1 VGESRGYGP
10 VIPPLR
16 MPFRCT
22 AAEWDRLISATT
34 QPAPKLLYY
43 VTEDW
48 YFVSHRLALAVAAK
62 AAGYE
67 VCVATRVRAHGDGI
81 RGAGLRLIPFE
92 NSRSNLN
99 PFKEL
104 WTVLRLIHL
113 YRHERPDVV
122 HHVAIKPVMYGS
134 IAARLAG
141 SPRVVNAFGGL
152 GWLFSSGA
160 LTARAMKPAIR
171 WWLRRLLRSGTALVQ
186 NPDDARLLV
195 QMGVPDSNIR
205 LIPGSGVDLDRFR
218 PRPESAAL
226 PTVVL
231 PARLIWEKGVG
242 QFVEAARIL
251 REQGIGA
258 RFVLAGEPDRENPSA
273 VPAECILEWVRAG
286 LIEHLGWVED
296 MPELLGE
303 SHVVCLPSFYGEGIP
318 KSLIEAAAAGRA
330 IVTTDTPGCREIV
343 HHEENGLL
351 VPPRDARALSEAL
364 ARLIG
369 DPELRQRMGNRGR
382 VRAVQEFGIARV
394 IDQTLAIY
402 AEAGRNRP

>member
-1 VGESRGYGP
+1 MPSR
-10 VIPPLR
+10 
-16 MPFRCT
+16 C
-22 AAEWDRLISATT
+22 AAEEEWGRLISPTT

-62 AAGYE
+62 AAGYD
-67 VCVATRVRAHGDGI
+67 VCVATRVRTHGEQI
-81 RGAGLRLIPFE
+81 KIAGLRLIPFE

-99 PFKEL
+99 PLKEL
-104 WTVLRLIHL
+104 WTLARLIRL
-113 YRHERPDVV
+113 YRRERPDVI
-122 HHVAIKPVMYGS
+122 HHVAMKPVLYGS
-134 IAARLAG
+134 IAAKWAG
-141 SPRVVNAFGGL
+141 RPLVVNAFGGL

-171 WWLRRLLRSGTALVQ
+171 WWLRRLLRFGTALVQ
-186 NPDDARLLV
+186 NPDDAQLLV
-195 QMGVPDSNIR
+195 RVGVPDSNIR
-205 LIPGSGVDLDRFR
+205 LIPGSGVDLDRFS
-218 PRPESAAL
+218 PRPEANAM

-231 PARLIWEKGVG
+231 PARLIWEKGVAE
-242 QFVEAARIL
+242 FVEAARIL
-251 REQGIGA
+251 RQRGIAA
-258 RFVLAGEPDRENPSA
+258 RLVLAGEPDRENPSA
-273 VPAECILEWVRAG
+273 VPADCILEWVRSG
-286 LIEHLGWVED
+286 VIEHLGWVED

-343 HHEENGLL
+343 RHEENGLL

-364 ARLIG
+364 ARLIE
-369 DPELRQRMGNRGR
+369 DPELRQCMGNRGR